1 MGNAKRRIKAEPFIR
16 DLRNGMGD
24 ERLMEKYSL
33 SPNQLMKAFRK
44 LVDAGAITEMEFLM
58 RTSISD
64 SIITKAFVDTQQVS
78 QDLEAPSHIAVT
90 EQVTQNLESPSQIEI
105 TERVTT
111 PTGIFSRIFSKL
123 TGTG

>member
-1 MGNAKRRIKAEPFIR
+1 MSSPKRRIKAEPFIR
-16 DLRNGMGD
+16 DLRNGVGD
-24 ERLMEKYSL
+24 ERLMEKHSL
-33 SPNQLMKAFRK
+33 SPNQLMKVFRK
-44 LVDAGAITEMEFLM
+44 LVDVGAIAEMEFLM

-64 SIITKAFVDTQQVS
+64 SIITKAFVDTQQVG
-78 QDLEAPSHIAVT
+78 QDLEAPSHIEVT

-111 PTGIFSRIFSKL
+111 PSGIFGRILSKL